1 MPQDLKFYSFSAQ
14 QVFSCS
20 FILPFL
26 NRFKKMFKNHPNI
39 TESKH
44 SLACSSEI
52 FFSTQNYGFIGPK
65 NAKSELFALVQ
76 TGIQCEWTLAL
87 NNVFIGLEQLMC
99 VWALETIN
107 TGIKGNPRLDVLL
120 TKLEKH
126 IYIFFSKEDLRA
138 PRF

>member
-20 FILPFL
+20 FILSFL
-26 NRFKKMFKNHPNI
+26 NCFKKTFKNHPNI

-52 FFSTQNYGFIGPK
+52 SFSIKNYGFIGPK
-65 NAKSELFALVQ
+65 SALVQ
-76 TGIQCEWTLAL
+76 TAIHCEWTLAL
-87 NNVFIGLEQLMC
+87 NNVFMGLEQLVC

-107 TGIKGNPRLDVLL
+107 TGIKGNPRLAVLL
-120 TKLEKH
+120 TKLEKNT
-126 IYIFFSKEDLRA
+126 FFFPKKT
-138 PRF
+138 